1 MCSWIHY
8 MNEEFIHVA
17 LLGAISSGM
26 DYLHQNVVR
35 RVAACIHI
43 VNIAMQFICAN
54 SAESNLCEQSDNYC
68 EVDQYPKTNE
78 LLFLI
83 SKG

>member
-26 DYLHQNVVR
+26 DYL
-35 RVAACIHI
+35 
-43 VNIAMQFICAN
+43 
-54 SAESNLCEQSDNYC
+54 D
-68 EVDQYPKTNE
+68 
-78 LLFLI
+78 
-83 SKG
+83 